1 MADNKSFTLVGKFDD
16 QITPKLRDINK
27 QIAELTKSF
36 TNVTKVV
43 TTQTTEVKKL
53 TDILEQLNKS
63 FIATTK
69 SAKETSESF
78 KKFDGSSS
86 GVKKTGEE
94 VDELGKKTK
103 RAKEESEGL
112 LHTLLKFEAIKKVG
126 EGFSEGMME
135 GAHKTVEILQK
146 GMEFMGE
153 RFKDAIEDEGEE
165 VASQMQYYAQIK
177 QKGFFGDTSKLTGIK
192 GDLQNIQNVN
202 IGREQYELG
211 ESTVQKYAQGMAV
224 NQDTLTA
231 TFRALAP
238 YTTPDILKREGVTGK
253 TRAGALAKAMTEDKD
268 PLTGKTF
275 EQTMGPGMVALTQLA
290 TAQGPANTGRVIREV
305 QEYVESGMMKSQAM
319 AWQNPV
325 FRAQAKALTAKFEA
339 EGMDANAARARAAL
353 EAAQMAVP
361 MEAMNI
367 ASQTVQAGLGSL
379 NQSILSAKTGLLSL
393 NKAAIRSTDFAT
405 GKEYGYGFGAR
416 AAAGGAGVKLDE
428 NMIPIMSTVKK
439 TSAYAIH
446 MKEITDHYGPLIAA
460 QKQGTAAYM
469 MLLDN
474 QKKDVAELNQ
484 RYVAI
489 HSPMDAI
496 TAELGPL
503 LQKIA
508 KLFSSADNVFI
519 SPVMAMMDKLGPAM
533 ATLDVTLDGLSKQ
546 VQLFYQ
552 TAGKKGKSLP
562 EALGQAMGS
571 LFKAIA
577 SMFDPKMTKGANTAV
592 DKFFAEFTKGFSKDV
607 DGPKYMK
614 IIMDGLTTM
623 ITHLLFQNGNVLK
636 PTAIT
641 KALLGLTAVF
651 AAPVVIGAVIS
662 GVTPLIIES
671 MIEGFTGM
679 VDGIIAKAGA
689 NVAANVAKEAAA
701 KAAAS
706 TAVEGGGA
714 AVAEGAAGAAAAAEG
729 GGALAATAEGA
740 EVAAT
745 TLGGA
750 AIAVPAA
757 AAALAAAVVIF
768 QKPLIAFGKWLENAG
783 AYWGKSKNLLMKGIG
798 QFTKGVGQFVQGI
811 TNIFAGTWELLKA
824 IFSGNKAKTSAALDR
839 IGKGIVQLFSAIGNE
854 IMGLVK
860 MIPGAIV
867 AVGGAL
873 YKLGTVVNTAIITLG
888 SAIADKLIGLV
899 KNIHMPNIQLPS
911 FGGGK
916 ARRKWDGKGNEMM
929 PIHSA
934 IASEMANKPP
944 GSDLVIANSSE
955 TIIPAATGLNT
966 GGFSDGFTMV
976 ASAIREAANKT
987 THTFEQG
994 FFKLSNR
1001 LHQNHLQQTQTL
1013 NHVTQISHQQHAALM
1028 SAISSASAGAA
1039 AGGMAGGAG
1048 GAGGAGAAGFFAGM
1062 AGGKGAGKSGMVIA
1076 GQLGD
1081 YIKATGGA
1089 PGSIHEHPWH
1099 GGVRG
1104 RHAPRSYHK
1113 DGRAIDIG
1121 AYAYEQGGVLAR
1133 IAQFN
1138 AKMGVRPVEL
1148 LKAGDPGHSDHVHV
1162 AYAMGLG
1169 NPAYFPTQSDA
1180 MEWEGKM
1187 MPPGASVRS
1196 VTSNTSEGLG
1206 GAVTVNAPITIHQQ
1220 PGQDAEQLASIV
1232 AIRLNEAIMQA
1243 RSSSIQY

>member
-53 TDILEQLNKS
+53 TDILDQLNKS

-135 GAHKTVEILQK
+135 GAHKTVEILSK

-153 RFKDAIEDEGEE
+153 RFRDAIEDEGEE

-192 GDLQNIQNVN
+192 GNLQNIQNVN

-211 ESTVQKYAQGMAV
+211 ESTVQKYAMGMAI
-224 NQDTLTA
+224 NQDTLTQ

-253 TRAGALAKAMTEDKD
+253 TRAGALATAMTKDKD

-290 TAQGPANTGRVIREV
+290 STQGPANSGRVIREV
-305 QEYVESGMMKSQAM
+305 QEYVESGMMKTQSM
-319 AWQNPV
+319 AWMNPL
-325 FRAQAKALTAKFEA
+325 FRAQTKLLTTRYEA
-339 EGMDANAARARAAL
+339 EGEDANAARARAVL
-353 EAAQMAVP
+353 EASQLAVP

-379 NQSILSAKTGLLSL
+379 NQSLLSAKTGLLSL

-428 NMIPIMSTVKK
+428 NMIPIMATVKK

-460 QKQGTAAYM
+460 QRGNIEKEKQLQDEKA
-469 MLLDN
+469 LDI
-474 QKKDVAELNQ
+474 AELNQ

-533 ATLDVTLDGLSKQ
+533 ATLDVTLDNLSKQ

-562 EALGQAMGS
+562 EALGEAMGN

-592 DKFFAEFTKGFSKDV
+592 DKFFAEFSKGFSKNV
-607 DGPKYMK
+607 DGPKYVK
-614 IIMDGLTTM
+614 IIMDGLTNM
-623 ITHLLFQNGNVLK
+623 IVHLLFKNGNVLQ

-651 AAPVVIGAVIS
+651 AAPVIISAVIA
-662 GVTPLIIES
+662 GVTPLILEA

-689 NVAANVAKEAAA
+689 AVAAKVAKQAAA

-706 TAVEGGGA
+706 TVVEGGAAEVAEGVGGAAAATEGGGA
-714 AVAEGAAGAAAAAEG
+714 VAAV
-729 GGALAATAEGA
+729 TEGA

-750 AIAVPAA
+750 AVAVPAA
-757 AAALAAAVVIF
+757 AVALAAAVVIF

-783 AYWGKSKNLLMKGIG
+783 AYWGKSKNLLIKGIG

-867 AVGGAL
+867 ATAGAL
-873 YKLGTVVNTAIITLG
+873 YKLGTVIITAITTLG
-888 SAIADKLIGLV
+888 SVIADKIVGLV
-899 KNIHMPNIQLPS
+899 KNIHLPNIQLPS
-911 FGGGK
+911 FGGGNAPSGGGK

-966 GGFSDGFTMV
+966 GGFSDGFRMV
-976 ASAIREAANKT
+976 VSAIREAANKT
-987 THTFEQG
+987 TQTFEHG

-1013 NHVTQISHQQHAALM
+1013 KHVTQISHQQHTALM
-1028 SAISSASAGAA
+1028 SAINSASAGTA

-1048 GAGGAGAAGFFAGM
+1048 GAGGGGM
-1062 AGGKGAGKSGMVIA
+1062 FGGAGSGGGGNIISVGKRLLAQGLQVGMHPHFQYGV
-1076 GQLGD
+1076 GFLPKGGG
-1081 YIKATGGA
+1081 YI
-1089 PGSIHEHPWH
+1089 
-1099 GGVRG
+1099 G
-1104 RHAPRSYHK
+1104 RHAPNSYHYS
-1113 DGRAIDIG
+1113 GRALDVSG
-1121 AYAYEQGGVLAR
+1121 TNAQLNAAYASLKGTG
-1133 IAQFN
+1133 
-1138 AKMGVRPVEL
+1138 AKEL
-1148 LKAGDPGHSDHVHV
+1148 LWQVPGHYDHLHV

-1180 MEWEGKM
+1180 MAWEGKM

-1206 GAVTVNAPITIHQQ
+1206 GVVTVNAPITIHQQ